1 MTRHLASTGARDPR
15 GGYVVRKPRASDAV
29 GGSLRNIYE
38 AEPRLPPEWA
48 SLLGRLD
55 AATH

>member
-1 MTRHLASTGARDPR
+1 MTRHHASTGARDPR

-48 SLLGRLD
+48 SLLHRLD
-55 AATH
+55 TATH

>member
-1 MTRHLASTGARDPR
+1 MTRTLPPDDRRDPR

-38 AEPRLPPEWA
+38 TDPRLPEDLSA
-48 SLLGRLD
+48 LIRRIDGRS
-55 AATH
+55 H

>member
-1 MTRHLASTGARDPR
+1 MTRSPNLDDRRDPR

-38 AEPRLPPEWA
+38 TDPRIPEDLGA
-48 SLLGRLD
+48 LLRRIDGR
-55 AATH
+55 AH